1 MLVSAGYDDQK
12 ETFTTEKTNRQR
24 ITQSSIWFGIS
35 GVSEVMIKIT
45 TIIMI
50 KVIITMIK
58 VDKKINE

>member
-12 ETFTTEKTNRQR
+12 ESFKTEKSNRQR

-35 GVSEVMIKIT
+35 GVSEVMIEIT

-58 VDKKINE
+58 VNKKINE

>member
-1 MLVSAGYDDQK
+1 MLVLAGYDDQK

-24 ITQSSIWFGIS
+24 ITQSSIWFGIP
-35 GVSEVMIKIT
+35 GVREVMIEIT

-58 VDKKINE
+58 VDKKK